1 MSVSPLCY
9 ALRMT
14 NITDANIGCWI
25 DGSHHRSDY
34 FMFQVIRSAYMFFD
48 FDIDFDLIIADLGK
62 IEHGEFDQDELLDVL
77 DSLDWTY
84 QAAVDHM
91 NEQLRNTPYYFEVQ
105 DQSLY
110 LARDYEPY
118 EAEEIIDTTD
128 QPW

>member
-1 MSVSPLCY
+1 
-9 ALRMT
+9 MT

-25 DGSHHRSDY
+25 DGSHDRSDY

-84 QAAVDHM
+84 QAALDHM
-91 NEQLRNTPYYFEVQ
+91 NDQLRNTPYYFEVE

-118 EAEEIIDTTD
+118 EAEEIIDDTD